1 MCTLIAIHVYDIR
14 KPQRRATCVAK
25 HKKED
30 RLHILHTYGSF
41 WLGANPCNGARGN
54 QKEEDMAMRR
64 PNIFNNAFVKICVRF
79 LQELIVRLILRIL
92 ESLAKGEL

>member
-1 MCTLIAIHVYDIR
+1 
-14 KPQRRATCVAK
+14 
-25 HKKED
+25 
-30 RLHILHTYGSF
+30 
-41 WLGANPCNGARGN
+41 
-54 QKEEDMAMRR
+54 MAMRR